1 MALAAYVPHKY
12 PTGLEPGLEA
22 TSFYD
27 PSNFTWP
34 FGTHVAVVEIDPE
47 TGVIKLRRYIAVDD
61 CGRVINPLLVD
72 GQIHGGLAQGIAQAL
87 YEEAV
92 YDENGQ
98 LVSGSLMDYAVPKAD
113 DLVNFE
119 LDRTERRR
127 RSMPS
132 ASKASVRRG
141 RLPPAHDRQRR
152 GGCPGPIGG
161 EASRHAPQA
170 RTGVAGDP
178 ASPDKE
184 VMAMPAAPFEYHA
197 PSTLQEAI
205 ALLTQY
211 DGEAKI
217 LAGGHSLLPIMN
229 LRLAQPKAL
238 IDIGKIPG
246 LSGIREDNGT
256 IVIGAMTTHYLV
268 ESSSLLKQKVPIL
281 PETAAVI
288 GDVQVRNRG
297 TIGGSIAHADPAGDL
312 PGAAVALDMQ
322 LKAVGPRGE
331 RTLSAREFFVDILTT
346 ALQPDEILT
355 EIRVPAMAPRTGS
368 AYEKFPNPAS
378 RYAIVGAAAVVT
390 LDGNGVCQKAS
401 IGLNGVTGTPVAA
414 VGVEQTLVG
423 KRVND
428 QAIQE
433 ASAKAADGLEPLGD
447 IFASAAYRA
456 HLARVFTKRALTRAY
471 GRV

>member
-1 MALAAYVPHKY
+1 
-12 PTGLEPGLEA
+12 
-22 TSFYD
+22 
-27 PSNFTWP
+27 
-34 FGTHVAVVEIDPE
+34 
-47 TGVIKLRRYIAVDD
+47 
-61 CGRVINPLLVD
+61 
-72 GQIHGGLAQGIAQAL
+72 
-87 YEEAV
+87 
-92 YDENGQ
+92 
-98 LVSGSLMDYAVPKAD
+98 
-113 DLVNFE
+113 
-119 LDRTERRR
+119 
-127 RSMPS
+127 
-132 ASKASVRRG
+132 
-141 RLPPAHDRQRR
+141 
-152 GGCPGPIGG
+152 
-161 EASRHAPQA
+161 
-170 RTGVAGDP
+170 
-178 ASPDKE
+178 
-184 VMAMPAAPFEYHA
+184 MPAALFEYHA
-197 PSTLQEAI
+197 PTTLQGAI

-246 LSGIREDNGT
+246 LSGIREDNGS

-268 ESSSLLKQKVPIL
+268 ETSSLLKQKVPIL

-312 PGAAVALDMQ
+312 PGAAVALNLQ

-428 QAIQE
+428 QSIQE

-456 HLARVFTKRALTRAY
+456 HLARVFTKRALTRAC
-471 GRV
+471 GRI

>member
-1 MALAAYVPHKY
+1 
-12 PTGLEPGLEA
+12 
-22 TSFYD
+22 
-27 PSNFTWP
+27 
-34 FGTHVAVVEIDPE
+34 
-47 TGVIKLRRYIAVDD
+47 
-61 CGRVINPLLVD
+61 
-72 GQIHGGLAQGIAQAL
+72 
-87 YEEAV
+87 
-92 YDENGQ
+92 
-98 LVSGSLMDYAVPKAD
+98 
-113 DLVNFE
+113 
-119 LDRTERRR
+119 
-127 RSMPS
+127 
-132 ASKASVRRG
+132 
-141 RLPPAHDRQRR
+141 
-152 GGCPGPIGG
+152 
-161 EASRHAPQA
+161 
-170 RTGVAGDP
+170 
-178 ASPDKE
+178 
-184 VMAMPAAPFEYHA
+184 MPAAPFEYYVPA
-197 PSTLQEAI
+197 TIQEAI

-297 TIGGSIAHADPAGDL
+297 TIGGSLAHADPAGDL
-312 PGAAVALDMQ
+312 PGTAVALDMQ

-355 EIRVPAMAPRTGS
+355 EIRVPAMPPRTGS

-390 LDGNGVCQKAS
+390 LDGNGVCRKAS
-401 IGLNGVTGTPVAA
+401 VGLNGVTGTPVAA
-414 VGVEQTLVG
+414 VGVEQALVG
-423 KRVND
+423 KRLND
-428 QAIQE
+428 QSIQE

-447 IFASAAYRA
+447 IFASAVYRA
-456 HLARVFTKRALTRAY
+456 HLARVFTKRALSRAS

>member
-1 MALAAYVPHKY
+1 MVWGSPFEDVEVVHGDTAQVQFGIGTFGSRSAAVGGMAAVMSVNKIEEKAKKIAAFLLEAAEADLVFEGGQFFVKGTPGRGITIQQVAFAAYVPHKY

-34 FGTHVAVVEIDPE
+34 FGSHVAVVEVDPE
-47 TGVIKLRRYIAVDD
+47 TGVVKLRRYVAVDD

-119 LDRTERRR
+119 LDRTET
-127 RSMPS
+127 PS
-132 ASKASVRRG
+132 PVNALGVKGIGEAG
-141 RLPPAHDRQRR
+141 NDRLQCRDRQRR
-152 GGCPGPIGG
+152 GRRPGTTGC
-161 EASRHAPQA
+161 ETSRHAAQTRA
-170 RTGVAGDP
+170 GVAGDP
-178 ASPDKE
+178 ASPGKE
-184 VMAMPAAPFEYHA
+184 VMAMPATSFEYHA
-197 PSTLQEAI
+197 PTDDSGSLS
-205 ALLTQY
+205 LLTQY
-211 DGEAKI
+211 GGEAKI

-238 IDIGKIPG
+238 IDIGKISG
-246 LSGIREDNGT
+246 LSGIREENGT
-256 IVIGAMTTHYLV
+256 IVIGAMTTHYMV

-312 PGAAVALDMQ
+312 PPPPSPWICSSRPSDHGRAHPQ
-322 LKAVGPRGE
+322 
-331 RTLSAREFFVDILTT
+331 SAGVLRRH
-346 ALQPDEILT
+346 PDH
-355 EIRVPAMAPRTGS
+355 R
-368 AYEKFPNPAS
+368 
-378 RYAIVGAAAVVT
+378 AAA
-390 LDGNGVCQKAS
+390 
-401 IGLNGVTGTPVAA
+401 
-414 VGVEQTLVG
+414 
-423 KRVND
+423 R
-428 QAIQE
+428 
-433 ASAKAADGLEPLGD
+433 
-447 IFASAAYRA
+447 
-456 HLARVFTKRALTRAY
+456 
-471 GRV
+471 